1 MQARFE
7 QRSDAAKTRRRDSR
21 RGGVITLEFLLVF
34 PIVMIAFFALFE
46 FGMLFVCLQTIETA
60 AVEGAREKAKGRID
74 TQVIS
79 HIDEILALHNI
90 AAVNR
95 RIVIENPPLVTMDT
109 GATPTVACTP
119 QGDAPV
125 AGEVRVTICLF
136 VSLNDAPVPDILAN
150 FGLSIADQKFEI
162 SALAESEE

>member
-74 TQVIS
+74 AQVIS

-90 AAVNR
+90 VNR
-95 RIVIENPPLVTMDT
+95 RIVIEDGLVVTMDT

>member
-74 TQVIS
+74 AQVIS

-90 AAVNR
+90 VNR
-95 RIVIENPPLVTMDT
+95 RIVIEDGLVVTMDT
-109 GATPTVACTP
+109 GATPPVACTP